1 MLLTFYLIFNAI
13 TIDEFHKLMNYVQ
26 PSIVYLQGERLIK
39 DEVGS
44 LVWESAQDLLG
55 LLGISLPITLC
66 YDLLKS
72 C

>member
-1 MLLTFYLIFNAI
+1 MY
-13 TIDEFHKLMNYVQ
+13 YVQ

-39 DEVGS
+39 DQVGS
-44 LVWESAQDLLG
+44 LVWGSAQDLLG